1 MKNAFDGFISRLDTA
16 RERIPELSSIETSQ
30 TEKPRGK
37 KKGTD

>member
-1 MKNAFDGFISRLDTA
+1 MPLMGSSVDCTA